1 MIKLFCGPESAE
13 KNGLIL
19 KMISESCARAIDASK
34 DKDTTSRN
42 ALSEIEP
49 RRVCLIVPE
58 QQAVIW
64 ETRLAKS
71 VPPESALVLDVV
83 SFTRLANL
91 VKRRFGG
98 LSFNSAGRADR
109 VLLMWKAIASVAPL
123 LRVFGN
129 EKNSARTVK
138 IMQEALDELR
148 RGGVGAE
155 DAARL
160 SDIFSSEEAT
170 ASLSDRLHDISLVM
184 AEYDNSFGES
194 FDDPGA

>member
-13 KNGLIL
+13 KTDLIL
-19 KMISESCARAIDASK
+19 KMISDSCARAIDASK

-109 VLLMWKAIASVAPL
+109 VLLMWKAIASAAPL
-123 LRVFGN
+123 QRVFGN

-138 IMQEALDELR
+138 ILL
-148 RGGVGAE
+148 
-155 DAARL
+155 
-160 SDIFSSEEAT
+160 
-170 ASLSDRLHDISLVM
+170 
-184 AEYDNSFGES
+184 
-194 FDDPGA
+194 

>member
-1 MIKLFCGPESAE
+1 MLQ
-13 KNGLIL
+13 
-19 KMISESCARAIDASK
+19 K
-34 DKDTTSRN
+34 DKDTASRD

-98 LSFNSAGRADR
+98 SFLQQRRTGGSRSADVEGYRIGRA
-109 VLLMWKAIASVAPL
+109 A
-123 LRVFGN
+123 
-129 EKNSARTVK
+129 SAR
-138 IMQEALDELR
+138 IRQ
-148 RGGVGAE
+148 
-155 DAARL
+155 
-160 SDIFSSEEAT
+160 
-170 ASLSDRLHDISLVM
+170 
-184 AEYDNSFGES
+184 
-194 FDDPGA
+194 

>member
-1 MIKLFCGPESAE
+1 M
-13 KNGLIL
+13 
-19 KMISESCARAIDASK
+19 
-34 DKDTTSRN
+34 
-42 ALSEIEP
+42 
-49 RRVCLIVPE
+49 
-58 QQAVIW
+58 
-64 ETRLAKS
+64 
-71 VPPESALVLDVV
+71 LDVV

-184 AEYDNSFGES
+184 AEYENSFGES
-194 FDDPGA
+194 FDVRERSRSICSIRCAGAISSPDTMCMWILFTR